1 MRFGRRE
8 RLDLG
13 GEKSETWA
21 ARKLS
26 VELLHSERQVRI
38 CMKLE
43 KMIGVERQLSKR
55 NKKGEFRAESKKK
68 LIVLRAKK
76 WMLLSGKKE
85 S

>member
-1 MRFGRRE
+1 
-8 RLDLG
+8 
-13 GEKSETWA
+13 
-21 ARKLS
+21 
-26 VELLHSERQVRI
+26 
-38 CMKLE
+38 MKLE

-55 NKKGEFRAESKKK
+55 NKKGEFRAKSKKK

>member
-1 MRFGRRE
+1 
-8 RLDLG
+8 
-13 GEKSETWA
+13 
-21 ARKLS
+21 
-26 VELLHSERQVRI
+26 
-38 CMKLE
+38 MKLE